1 MRITESQLRRII
13 RQEVQALREGG
24 DDQSSP
30 ASGELAGQSKAQGLS
45 EALDHV
51 TKALDH
57 VGAAIEALQLVA
69 KVARASPQGEDPKVL
84 SATLDLMEVQFSLRK
99 IAERA
104 LGGPPATYG

>member
-30 ASGELAGQSKAQGLS
+30 ASGELADQSKAQGLS

-51 TKALDH
+51 
-57 VGAAIEALQLVA
+57 GAAIAALQRVA
-69 KVARASPQGEDPKVL
+69 EVELESPEGEDPDVR
-84 SATLDLMEVQFSLRK
+84 SATLDLMEVQFFLRK
-99 IAERA
+99 IARSA
-104 LGGPPATYG
+104 ASMG